1 VTEYDVIIVGGR
13 VAGAGTALLL
23 ARAGHRVLVVDR
35 CRRGSD
41 TLSTHALMRPAVL
54 QLQRWGLLDAV
65 AAVTPAQQ
73 RVVFHYGDDRVTL
86 DVSRSLYAPRRTV
99 LDPIIATA
107 AERAGATFRY
117 GVDVRALL
125 RDGTDRVIGV
135 RLRDDGG
142 RIVDVRAPVTV
153 GADGRRSLVARDAG
167 AAVTRAGTGAGAS
180 LYGYWTG
187 IQAAGFEWCFRPGR
201 SSGLIPTNDGRV
213 CVFAS
218 VPAARFTAELRHDV
232 PRGLHRILAETSAA
246 VAARV
251 AGGTQVER
259 VRAYPGTAAWL
270 RRPWGP
276 GWALVGD
283 AGYFKDP
290 TTAHGITDAVR
301 DAELLATALDRGLR
315 GVVPMVDALAR
326 YERVRDEL
334 SIPLFE
340 ITDALAGFGWD
351 LAEAQRL
358 HVAMSHELQ
367 REVDALAALPLPR
380 SAEFAS
386 A

>member
-1 VTEYDVIIVGGR
+1 V
-13 VAGAGTALLL
+13 
-23 ARAGHRVLVVDR
+23 
-35 CRRGSD
+35 RG
-41 TLSTHALMRPAVL
+41 
-54 QLQRWGLLDAV
+54 
-65 AAVTPAQQ
+65 
-73 RVVFHYGDDRVTL
+73 
-86 DVSRSLYAPRRTV
+86 
-99 LDPIIATA
+99 
-107 AERAGATFRY
+107 
-117 GVDVRALL
+117 LL

-135 RLRDDGG
+135 RLRDDDG
-142 RIVDVRAPVTV
+142 RIVDVRAAVTV

-167 AAVTRAGTGAGAS
+167 AAVTRAGRGAGAS

-187 IQAAGFEWCFRPGR
+187 IDAAGFEWGFRPGR
-201 SSGLIPTNDGRV
+201 SSGLIPTNDGLV

-218 VPAARFTAELRHDV
+218 VPGARFRRELRQDV
-232 PRGLHRILAETSAA
+232 TRGLYRVLAETSADL
-246 VAARV
+246 AARV
-251 AGGTQVER
+251 AGGTQAER
-259 VRAYPGTAAWL
+259 VRAYPGMPAWL

-290 TTAHGITDAVR
+290 TTAHGITDALR
-301 DAELLATALDRGLR
+301 DAELLAAALDRGLR
-315 GVVPMVDALAR
+315 ADVAPAVALAQ

-358 HVAMSHELQ
+358 HVAMSRELQ
-367 REVDALAALPLPR
+367 REVDALTALPQPR
-380 SAEFAS
+380 CAEIA